1 MVTLTDVALAA
12 QVEHAVDGS
21 VASILDRVGNREEFV
36 LGALPALKKLWLV
49 FLFDNAQVPRGFHV
63 AAEVRTY
70 IGKVATFDSGNV
82 QPTPSSGQVPIEVP
96 FLVTEVGPQTVSL
109 SIDGQKVW
117 EQVVFFALSA

>member
-1 MVTLTDVALAA
+1 M
-12 QVEHAVDGS
+12 
-21 VASILDRVGNREEFV
+21 R
-36 LGALPALKKLWLV
+36 
-49 FLFDNAQVPRGFHV
+49 QVPGGFHV
-63 AAEVRTY
+63 AVEVRTY

-82 QPTPSSGQVPIEVP
+82 QPTSSSGQVPIEVP